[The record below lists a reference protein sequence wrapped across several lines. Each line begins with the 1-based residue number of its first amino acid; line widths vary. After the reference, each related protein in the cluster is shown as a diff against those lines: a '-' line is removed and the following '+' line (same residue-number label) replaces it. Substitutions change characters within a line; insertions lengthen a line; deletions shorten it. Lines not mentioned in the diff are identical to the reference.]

1 MKERN
6 FNKLCKVIIETQGNP
21 TTRQIEDCGYTLE
34 AFLRIANC
42 NRAKLV
48 AKAKEMYGK
57 H

>member
-6 FNKLCKVIIETQGNP
+6 FNKLCKVIIETQVNP
-21 TTRQIEDCGYTLE
+21 TTTQVEDCGYTFD

-42 NRAKLV
+42 NREKLV
-48 AKAKEMYGK
+48 EKAKEMYGK